1 MSEKQRNSAMGM
13 MVLAILLVAL
23 NLRPAISSIGPM
35 LEPIRADLNL
45 SNSEVSLLTAIPV
58 FCMGLFAPLAVLF
71 GRKFGLK
78 RSIAILLLVIGSFTL
93 VRGFFPTYPVL
104 LASAFLIGLA
114 IAIISPLLSAMIKRD
129 FPMRTAALIG
139 VFSFGMG
146 LGATLSSGL
155 TGVFYTI
162 ADWPLA
168 IASWSLLSVVA
179 VVIWLRVEQPTEV
192 KAVKT
197 GIEEIVRVSPWKS
210 KRAWYMLLFFGC
222 QSALFFSM
230 LTWLAPIAI
239 EKGMSVLAAGGVLT
253 LMAAVQIAGNISIPL
268 FFNKFPNRLGWIITV
283 LASGTLGILLLMFG
297 SLAVI
302 WVAAAF
308 IGVALGGLFPIALL
322 MPLDETSSAD
332 EANSWTAMTQSGGY
346 IISAFMPLIIG
357 IVYDQTG
364 NHDITLIMFLVF
376 IIFMV
381 VFAVL
386 LNKKSESIPQ
396 DLTEKN
402 L

>member
-1 MSEKQRNSAMGM
+1 MIEKQKNPAMGM
-13 MVLAILLVAL
+13 MVLAILFVAL

-45 SNSEVSLLTAIPV
+45 SNSEVSLLTAVPV

-78 RSIAILLLVIGSFTL
+78 RSIALLLLVIGLFTL
-93 VRGFFPTYPVL
+93 VRGFMPTYPVL
-104 LASAFLIGLA
+104 LASAFFIGLA

-129 FPMRTAALIG
+129 FPLRTAALIG
-139 VFSFGMG
+139 VYSFGMG
-146 LGATLSSGL
+146 LGATLSAGL
-155 TGVFYTI
+155 TGVFYTV

-168 IASWSLLSVVA
+168 IASWSLLSIVA
-179 VVIWLRVEQPTEV
+179 VIIWLRVDQPAEV
-192 KAVKT
+192 KAEKA
-197 GIEEIVRVSPWKS
+197 GLEEIVRVSPWKN

-253 LMAAVQIAGNISIPL
+253 LMSAVQIAGNISIPL
-268 FFNKFPNRLGWIITV
+268 FFNKFPNRLGWILVV
-283 LASGTLGILLLMFG
+283 LSFGAVGVLLLMFG
-297 SLAVI
+297 NVAAI

-322 MPLDETSSAD
+322 MPLDETTSAD
-332 EANSWTAMTQSGGY
+332 EANRWTAMTQSGGY
-346 IISAFMPLIIG
+346 IMSAFMPLTIG

-364 NHDITLIMFLVF
+364 NHTITLTMFLVF
-376 IIFMV
+376 IVLMV
-381 VFAVL
+381 IFAVL
-386 LNKKSESIPQ
+386 LNKKSHIS
-396 DLTEKN
+396 
-402 L
+402 

>member
-1 MSEKQRNSAMGM
+1 MAEKQKNPAIGM
-13 MVLAILLVAL
+13 MVVAILFVAL

-45 SNSEVSLLTAIPV
+45 SNSEVSLLTAVPV

-78 RSIAILLLVIGSFTL
+78 RSIAMLLIAIGLFTL
-93 VRGFFPTYPVL
+93 LRGFQPTYPIL
-104 LASAFLIGLA
+104 LASAFFIGLA

-146 LGATLSSGL
+146 LGATLSAGL
-155 TGVFYTI
+155 TGVFYTV

-168 IASWSLLSVVA
+168 IASWGLLSIVA
-179 VVIWLRVEQPTEV
+179 LIIWLRVEQPVEV
-192 KAVKT
+192 KPMESGLEKM
-197 GIEEIVRVSPWKS
+197 VRASPWKT

-253 LMAAVQIAGNISIPL
+253 LMSAVQIAGNISIPL
-268 FFNKFPNRLGWIITV
+268 FFNKFPNRLGWILTV
-283 LASGTLGILLLMFG
+283 LAFGTLGIFLLMFG
-297 SLAVI
+297 NVAAI
-302 WVAAAF
+302 WMAAAF

-322 MPLDETSSAD
+322 MPLDETTSAD

-346 IISAFMPLIIG
+346 IISAFMPLTIG

-364 NHDITLIMFLVF
+364 NHQITLIMFLVF
-376 IIFMV
+376 ILLMV

-386 LNKKSESIPQ
+386 LNKKE
-396 DLTEKN
+396 
-402 L
+402 

>member
-1 MSEKQRNSAMGM
+1 MAEKQKNAAMGG
-13 MVLAILLVAL
+13 MVLAILFVAL

-45 SNSEVSLLTAIPV
+45 SNSEVSLLTAVPV

-78 RSIAILLLVIGSFTL
+78 RSIAVLLLAIGVFTL
-93 VRGFFPTYPVL
+93 ARGFMPTYPVL
-104 LASAFLIGLA
+104 LASAFFIGLS

-146 LGATLSSGL
+146 LGATLSAGL
-155 TGVFYTI
+155 TGVFYSV

-168 IASWSLLSVVA
+168 IASWSLLSIAA
-179 VVIWLRVEQPTEV
+179 VVIWLRVEQPAEE
-192 KAVKT
+192 KPERS
-197 GIEEIVRVSPWKS
+197 GLEEIAGISPWKN

-253 LMAAVQIAGNISIPL
+253 LMSAVQIAGNISIPL
-268 FFNKFPNRLGWIITV
+268 FFNKFPNRLGWILAVLSFGTV
-283 LASGTLGILLLMFG
+283 GILLLMFG
-297 SLAVI
+297 SVTAV
-302 WVAAAF
+302 WAAAAF

-322 MPLDETSSAD
+322 MPLDETASAD

-346 IISAFMPLIIG
+346 IISAFMPLTIG

-364 NHDITLIMFLVF
+364 NHSITLTMLLIFIFL
-376 IIFMV
+376 MV
-381 VFAVL
+381 IFAVL
-386 LNKKSESIPQ
+386 LNKKE
-396 DLTEKN
+396 
-402 L
+402 

>member
-1 MSEKQRNSAMGM
+1 MAEKQKKSTIGL
-13 MVLAILLVAL
+13 MVLAILFVAL

-45 SNSEVSLLTAIPV
+45 SNSEVSLLTAVPV

-78 RSIAILLLVIGSFTL
+78 PSIAVLLVAIGLFTL
-93 VRGFFPTYPVL
+93 VRGFVPTYPVL
-104 LASAFLIGLA
+104 LVSAFFIGIA

-139 VFSFGMG
+139 VYSFGMG
-146 LGATLSSGL
+146 LGATLSAGL

-168 IASWSLLSVVA
+168 IASWSLLSVAA
-179 VVIWLRVEQPTEV
+179 VIIWLRVEQPGEV
-192 KAVKT
+192 RVEET
-197 GIEEIVRVSPWKS
+197 MIEEFGRVSPWKN

-268 FFNKFPNRLGWIITV
+268 FFNKFPNRLAWILIV
-283 LASGTLGILLLMFG
+283 LAFGTLGILLLMFG
-297 SLAVI
+297 NVDMI
-302 WVAAAF
+302 WIAAAF

-322 MPLDETSSAD
+322 MPLDETASAD

-346 IISAFMPLIIG
+346 IISAFMPLTIG

-364 NHDITLIMFLVF
+364 NHDITLLLFLVF
-376 IIFMV
+376 VVLMV
-381 VFAVL
+381 IFAVL
-386 LNKKSESIPQ
+386 LNKKDTING
-396 DLTEKN
+396 TN
-402 L
+402 NF

>member
-1 MSEKQRNSAMGM
+1 MVEKQKKSTLGL
-13 MVLAILLVAL
+13 MVLAILFVAL

-45 SNSEVSLLTAIPV
+45 SNSEVSLLTAVPV
-58 FCMGLFAPLAVLF
+58 FCMGIFAPLAVLF

-78 RSIAILLLVIGSFTL
+78 RSIAILLVAIGLFTV
-93 VRGFFPTYPVL
+93 VRGFLPTYPVL
-104 LASAFLIGLA
+104 LISAFFIGLS

-139 VFSFGMG
+139 VYSFGMG
-146 LGATLSSGL
+146 LGATLSAGL
-155 TGVFYTI
+155 TGIFYTL

-168 IASWSLLSVVA
+168 IASWGLLSIAA
-179 VVIWLRVEQPTEV
+179 VMIWLRVEQPAEV
-192 KAVKT
+192 KN
-197 GIEEIVRVSPWKS
+197 EEISFEEIARVSPWKN
-210 KRAWYMLLFFGC
+210 KRAWYMLIFFGC

-253 LMAAVQIAGNISIPL
+253 LMTAVQIAGSISIPQ
-268 FFNKFPNRLGWIITV
+268 FFNKFPNRLMWTLIV
-283 LASGTLGILLLMFG
+283 LAFGTLGILLLMFG
-297 SLAVI
+297 SVFTI
-302 WVAAAF
+302 WIAAAF

-322 MPLDETSSAD
+322 MPLDETTSAD

-346 IISAFMPLIIG
+346 IISAFMPLTIG

-364 NHDITLIMFLVF
+364 NHDITLLMLLGFVVL
-376 IIFMV
+376 MV
-381 VFAVL
+381 IFAVL
-386 LNKKSESIPQ
+386 LNKKE
-396 DLTEKN
+396 
-402 L
+402 

>member
-1 MSEKQRNSAMGM
+1 MSEQQKKSTIGL

-78 RSIAILLLVIGSFTL
+78 RSIALLLVAIGLFTL
-93 VRGFFPTYPVL
+93 VRGFWPTYPVL
-104 LASAFLIGLA
+104 LGTAFIIGLA
-114 IAIISPLLSAMIKRD
+114 IAIIGPLLSAMIKRD
-129 FPMRTAALIG
+129 FPLRTAALIG
-139 VFSFGMG
+139 VYSFGMG
-146 LGATLSSGL
+146 LGATLSAGL
-155 TGVFYTI
+155 TGVFYTV

-168 IASWSLLSVVA
+168 IASWSLLSIA
-179 VVIWLRVEQPTEV
+179 AIIIWLRVKQPVEEEAVEEV
-192 KAVKT
+192 EGKV
-197 GIEEIVRVSPWKS
+197 ERLSPWRN

-222 QSALFFSM
+222 QSALFFST

-253 LMAAVQIAGNISIPL
+253 LMTAVQIAGSISIPQ
-268 FFNKFPNRLGWIITV
+268 FFNRFPNRFMWTVIV
-283 LASGTLGILLLMFG
+283 LASGTIGILLLMFG
-297 SLAVI
+297 SLALI
-302 WVAAAF
+302 WIAAAF

-322 MPLDETSSAD
+322 MPLDETTSAD

-346 IISAFMPLIIG
+346 IISAFMPLTIG

-364 NHDITLIMFLVF
+364 NHTITLLLLLSF
-376 IIFMV
+376 IVLMVIF
-381 VFAVL
+381 ALL
-386 LNKKSESIPQ
+386 LNN
-396 DLTEKN
+396 KN
-402 L
+402 EAIS

>member
-1 MSEKQRNSAMGM
+1 MAEKQRNAAMGG
-13 MVLAILLVAL
+13 MVLAILFVAL

-45 SNSEVSLLTAIPV
+45 SNSEVSLLTAVPV

-78 RSIAILLLVIGSFTL
+78 RSIAALLLSIGLFTL
-93 VRGFFPTYPVL
+93 VRGFMPTYPVL
-104 LASAFLIGLA
+104 LASAFFIGLS

-146 LGATLSSGL
+146 LGATLSAGL
-155 TGVFYTI
+155 TGVFYTV

-168 IASWSLLSVVA
+168 IASWSLLSVAA
-179 VVIWLRVEQPTEV
+179 VVIWLRVEQPAEV
-192 KAVKT
+192 KSERDEL
-197 GIEEIVRVSPWKS
+197 EEIDRVSPWKN

-253 LMAAVQIAGNISIPL
+253 LMSAVQIAGNISIPL
-268 FFNKFPNRLGWIITV
+268 FFNKFPNRLVWILAV
-283 LASGTLGILLLMFG
+283 LSFGTAGILMLMLG
-297 SLAVI
+297 NVATVWMAAVC
-302 WVAAAF
+302 

-322 MPLDETSSAD
+322 MPLDETTSAD

-346 IISAFMPLIIG
+346 IISAFMPLTIG

-364 NHDITLIMFLVF
+364 NHSITLTMLLVF
-376 IIFMV
+376 IFLMVIF
-381 VFAVL
+381 AIL
-386 LNKKSESIPQ
+386 LNKKRDTI
-396 DLTEKN
+396 L
-402 L
+402 

>member
-1 MSEKQRNSAMGM
+1 MVKNQRSPAMGG

-35 LEPIRADLNL
+35 LESIRADLQL
-45 SNSEVSLLTAIPV
+45 SNSEVSLLTAVPV

-78 RSIAILLLVIGSFTL
+78 RSIALLLMAIGLFTL
-93 VRGFFPTYPVL
+93 VRGFVPTYPVL
-104 LASAFLIGLA
+104 LVSAFFIGLS

-146 LGATLSSGL
+146 LGATLSAGL
-155 TGVFYTI
+155 TGVFYI
-162 ADWPLA
+162 VADWPLA
-168 IASWSLLSVVA
+168 IASWSLLSIVA
-179 VVIWLRVEQPTEV
+179 VIFWLRVEQPAEV
-192 KAVKT
+192 KAEKT
-197 GIEEIVRVSPWKS
+197 GVVEVVPISPWKN

-239 EKGMSVLAAGGVLT
+239 DKGMSVLAAGGVLT
-253 LMAAVQIAGNISIPL
+253 LMSAVQIAGNISIPL
-268 FFNKFPNRLGWIITV
+268 FFTKFPNRLGWILAV
-283 LASGTLGILLLMFG
+283 LAFGTAGILLLMFG
-297 SLAVI
+297 NVATV
-302 WVAAAF
+302 WVAAVF
-308 IGVALGGLFPIALL
+308 VGIALGGLFPIALL
-322 MPLDETSSAD
+322 MPLDETTSAD

-364 NHDITLIMFLVF
+364 NHSITLLLLLFF
-376 IIFMV
+376 ILLMV
-381 VFAVL
+381 IFAVL
-386 LNKKSESIPQ
+386 LNKK
-396 DLTEKN
+396 N
-402 L
+402 

>member
-1 MSEKQRNSAMGM
+1 MSKLQRNSSMGL

-35 LEPIRADLNL
+35 LEPIRTDLKL
-45 SNSEVSLLTAIPV
+45 SNSEVSLLTAVPV

-78 RSIAILLLVIGSFTL
+78 RSIAFLLLAIGLFTA
-93 VRGFFPTYPVL
+93 VRGFMPTYPVL
-104 LASAFLIGLA
+104 LASAFFIGLA

-146 LGATLSSGL
+146 LGATLSAGL
-155 TGVFYTI
+155 TGIFYTI

-168 IASWSLLSVVA
+168 IASWGLLSIA
-179 VVIWLRVEQPTEV
+179 ALVIWLRVEQPVEV
-192 KAVKT
+192 VSEKS
-197 GIEEIVRVSPWKS
+197 GLEEMAKLSPWKNR
-210 KRAWYMLLFFGC
+210 RAWYMLLFFGC

-253 LMAAVQIAGNISIPL
+253 LMSAVQIAGNISIPL
-268 FFNKFPNRLGWIITV
+268 FFNKFPNRLMWILAV
-283 LASGTLGILLLMFG
+283 LSFGTAGILLLMFG
-297 SLAVI
+297 NVGAI
-302 WVAAAF
+302 WAAAAC

-322 MPLDETSSAD
+322 MPLDETASAD

-346 IISAFMPLIIG
+346 IISAFMPLTIG
-357 IVYDQTG
+357 IIYDQTG
-364 NHDITLIMFLVF
+364 NHHITLLMFLVF
-376 IIFMV
+376 ILLMVIF
-381 VFAVL
+381 ALL
-386 LNKKSESIPQ
+386 LNKKE
-396 DLTEKN
+396 
-402 L
+402 

>member
-364 NHDITLIMFLVF
+364 NHDITLMMFLVF